1 MKKFLILFILFT
13 GVKIHAQEDQT
24 ISLIV
29 SGDGKNKREAT
40 EAALR
45 NAIEQ
50 AFGAFISSETVINND
65 EFVSDNINML
75 SQGSVLKYDILTTY
89 QLPDG
94 SFSITTKALVSI
106 SAMQKFTES
115 KGHVTTIEGGLFGM
129 NIRLAKLQVESE
141 EKVFIDIVKK
151 GWQILKTSIDYSMDV
166 IPPRKSN
173 IQEDLQNVLKEG
185 RNMDYSPQAE
195 NLNSTDIYKIRCI
208 IECKPNSNLDIFIDY
223 FLGTLNSIKMSP
235 SEVEFAKTSG
245 TKIYGIW
252 NSTGREN
259 EWANSEDV
267 IYFRSIKSLSYI
279 NYLFELATLSLVNYD
294 IVSNDSILSYNP
306 LSKFGHIKNNS
317 ERYRAV
323 ANLSTEDQ
331 LSIIDK
337 DHFILTLGF
346 HRRESP
352 LGHGLAFKYPS
363 DLEYMNEYYE
373 EKNGFYYFNLY
384 KRDYLIPNGYG
395 GRIYHFNGWAR
406 DSFKE
411 TNTGM
416 NVRYHIV
423 DFYLPLADVERI
435 KNVEISRR

>member
-115 KGHVTTIEGGLFGM
+115 KGHVTTIEGGLFGL

-141 EKVFIDIVKK
+141 EKVLIDIVKK
-151 GWQILKTSIDYSMDV
+151 GWQILNTSIDYSLEV
-166 IPPRKSN
+166 VPPRKSN
-173 IQEDLQNVLKEG
+173 IQIDLQNLLNEG
-185 RNMDYSPQAE
+185 GYMDYYPQAE

-208 IECKPNSNLDIFIDY
+208 VECKPNSNLDIFIDY

-245 TKIYGIW
+245 TEIYGIW

-259 EWANSEDV
+259 QWANSEDA
-267 IYFRSIKSLSYI
+267 IYLRSIKSLSYI
-279 NYLFELATLSLVNYD
+279 NHLFEVATLNLVNYN

-306 LSKFGHIKNNS
+306 LSKFGHIKKNS
-317 ERYRAV
+317 ELYRAV
-323 ANLSTEDQ
+323 ANLSKEEQ

-346 HRRESP
+346 HRRELP
-352 LGHGLAFKYPS
+352 LGQGLAFKYPS
-363 DLEYMNEYYE
+363 DFK
-373 EKNGFYYFNLY
+373 EKFGFYYFNLY

-395 GRIYHFNGWAR
+395 GRIYHFNGWAW

-416 NVRYHIV
+416 NVRYHVV